1 MISEKH
7 TVLGFNN
14 DIKTQTITLTNL
26 IFFLR
31 FKVCKFKNEKIWW
44 DYEPKK
50 NLNAKIKY
58 ENLSLQ
64 KYVRYIDN
72 CTLTWGL
79 EYLSFEY
86 VIYFFKE

>member
-1 MISEKH
+1 MK
-7 TVLGFNN
+7 
-14 DIKTQTITLTNL
+14 
-26 IFFLR
+26 R
-31 FKVCKFKNEKIWW
+31 FDEIMSR
-44 DYEPKK
+44 KK
-50 NLNAKIKY
+50 NLNAEIKY